1 MDPLQVIKAVHVEEE
16 TGGKCVN
23 MLVYK
28 ITSTEAI
35 KPLFM
40 LSHYILAKYKI
51 VVRILR
57 MLPNIS

>member
-1 MDPLQVIKAVHVEEE
+1 MDPFQVIKAVHVEEE
-16 TGGKCVN
+16 TGGECVN

-40 LSHYILAKYKI
+40 
-51 VVRILR
+51 
-57 MLPNIS
+57 